1 MVDISEML
9 SPMVT
14 DVLRGM
20 IQHGT
25 KASTDNKELE
35 ALRTVLRE
43 RLHRDMR
50 YNAELL
56 KEQQLDIAVRV
67 LNLERD
73 TLEFVVT
80 QGIPLQTL
88 LNRPVSESVLRKA
101 AGGSD
106 KHLADL
112 LALKSEADL
121 IERLLHR
128 MKLVKIRAQY
138 DIRLGDLSYL
148 RKLVFAAQLTLS
160 EE

>member
-25 KASTDNKELE
+25 KSHENSKEIE

-43 RLHRDMR
+43 RLLREMR

-56 KEQQLDIAVRV
+56 KEQKLDENVRV
-67 LNLERD
+67 LNVETD
-73 TLEFVVT
+73 TLEFAVT
-80 QGIPLQTL
+80 QGVPLQML
-88 LNRPVSESVLRKA
+88 LNRSISDSVLQKA

-112 LALKSEADL
+112 LALNSEDKL
-121 IERLLHR
+121 IERLMHR
-128 MKLVKIRAQY
+128 VKVVKIRAKY
-138 DIRLGDLSYL
+138 GISLGDVSYL
-148 RKLVFAAQLTLS
+148 RKLVFAAQLALS
-160 EE
+160 E

>member
-1 MVDISEML
+1 MDISEIFAPLVM
-9 SPMVT
+9 

-20 IQHGT
+20 IKHG
-25 KASTDNKELE
+25 ANSQADEKELE

-50 YNAELL
+50 YNAELF

-67 LNLERD
+67 LNLETD

-80 QGIPLQTL
+80 QGVPLQTL
-88 LNRPVSESVLRKA
+88 LNRPISESVLRKA
-101 AGGSD
+101 AGGSE

-112 LALKSEADL
+112 LALNSEAKL
-121 IERLLHR
+121 MERLLHR
-128 MKLVKIRAQY
+128 MKLVKIRARY
-138 DIRLGDLSYL
+138 DIRLGDVSYL
-148 RKLVFAAQLTLS
+148 RKLVVAAQLALS